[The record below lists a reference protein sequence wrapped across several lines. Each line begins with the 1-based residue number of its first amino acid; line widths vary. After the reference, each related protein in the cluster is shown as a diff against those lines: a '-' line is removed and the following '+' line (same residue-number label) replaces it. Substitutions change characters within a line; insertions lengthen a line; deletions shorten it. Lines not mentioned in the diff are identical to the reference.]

1 MHNFLEEVFKQEDY
15 TLEVQ
20 NFNLVQAIYFFGLL
34 FMCGV
39 IYVAIPDPFYLYL
52 SIIMCFFIAVS
63 IIDANRTGEHTKC
76 ACIVSLLSNLLYLPM
91 CFYGFGKLICCVP
104 IYFIL
109 GILYTVL
116 LVNGKAGVLLSIAET
131 VYMGI
136 MIVHLGGQ
144 LPSFYAINPTTIDY
158 FSIVFAIV
166 IVSILAS
173 VSIMTKVKQYDTEF
187 KRMQEARVE
196 VREAY
201 NSKDIFFA
209 NTSHEIRTPLN
220 AIVGTVNLLLNED
233 LDIQVKENV
242 YNILNSCNAL
252 LSIIDELMELSNTGN
267 NDVSIVDSKY
277 DFSEM
282 ILEISN
288 MMAVRLIESSVD
300 LFVEIDKDVPR
311 YLWGDGGKVRQ
322 LFINI
327 LNNAVKYTKE
337 GKITL
342 RVHSKYIDD
351 SVWDLIVEVEDTGIG
366 ITKEVIPKL
375 FSDYNRDEE
384 DAEKRSIEG
393 TGLGL
398 SLCKELVK
406 KMHGD
411 ISVESEYHVGSTFK
425 FNVHQK
431 VYEIANIVRFNNKDD
446 KSSII
451 FERNEEFANALYN
464 DLRTMGID
472 AVIVNDRLEF
482 ESSIMEGKYSYVFIA
497 NERYMENQRFIDR
510 KLDNY
515 RIIIISDLAQ
525 SIHPNRNCYLLSRPL
540 NIINIV
546 KAFNN
551 EVSSFGR
558 EVIKKG
564 SFTLPDTT
572 ILVVDD
578 NITNLEVASGLL
590 KKYNATI
597 ITAISGVECLNIVDH
612 MKVDIVFLD
621 YMMPE
626 MNGIDTFRAMR
637 KLESETAKNVPV
649 IALTANVASGAREMF
664 IDEGFCDYISKPIDV
679 NKLENVLMKY
689 IPRDQIKVQN

>member
-1 MHNFLEEVFKQEDY
+1 
-15 TLEVQ
+15 
-20 NFNLVQAIYFFGLL
+20 
-34 FMCGV
+34 MCGV
-39 IYVAIPDPFYLYL
+39 IYIAIPDPFYLYL
-52 SIIMCFFIAVS
+52 SMLMCFFIAVS
-63 IIDANRTGEHTKC
+63 IVDANRTGEHIKC
-76 ACIVSLLSNLLYLPM
+76 AYIVSLLSNLLYLPM

-116 LVNGKAGVLLSIAET
+116 LINGKAGVLLSIAET
-131 VYMGI
+131 IYMGI
-136 MIVHLGGQ
+136 MIVHLGSQ
-144 LPSFYAINPTTIDY
+144 LPSFYAFNPTTIDY

-173 VSIMTKVKQYDTEF
+173 VSIMTKVKQYDNEF
-187 KRMQEARVE
+187 KRMQEARIE
-196 VREAY
+196 VRDAY

-233 LDIQVKENV
+233 LDVQVKENV
-242 YNILNSCNAL
+242 FNILNSCNAL

-267 NDVSIVDSKY
+267 SDVSIIDSKY

-311 YLWGDGGKVRQ
+311 YFWGDGSKVRQ

-342 RVHSKYIDD
+342 RVRSKYIDD

-366 ITKEVIPKL
+366 ITKEAIPKL
-375 FSDYNRDEE
+375 FNEYNRDEE

-398 SLCKELVK
+398 SLCKELVN

-425 FNVHQK
+425 FNIHQN
-431 VYEIANIVRFNNKDD
+431 VYEIVNMVRFNNKTD

-464 DLRTMGID
+464 NLKSMGID

-482 ESSIMEGKYSYVFIA
+482 ESSVMEDKYSYVFIA

-515 RIIIISDLAQ
+515 RIVIISDLAQ
-525 SIHPNRNCYLLSRPL
+525 SIHPNRNCYLLSRPI
-540 NIINIV
+540 NIINLV
-546 KAFNN
+546 NAFNN

-597 ITAISGVECLNIVDH
+597 ITAISGTECLNIVDH

-637 KLESETAKNVPV
+637 KLESDTAKKVPV
-649 IALTANVASGAREMF
+649 IALTANVASGAKEMF